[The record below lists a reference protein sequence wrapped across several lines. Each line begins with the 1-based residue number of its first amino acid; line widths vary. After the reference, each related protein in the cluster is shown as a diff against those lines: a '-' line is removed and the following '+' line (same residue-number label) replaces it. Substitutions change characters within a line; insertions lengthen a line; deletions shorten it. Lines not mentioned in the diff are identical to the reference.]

1 MIDPFSRILV
11 CERKEPLKSFSR
23 AQEALTKAEA
33 AEVAAFNVYGPKDRR
48 FLERLLDLADA
59 QQTAKEYGRSL
70 ESGIALDRYAKETG
84 FISLRLENFYMIIQN
99 ELAQRNIIEADE
111 ISTAVMKEMRNAIA
125 SQWSVY
131 WRLKFLSLHADIFQ
145 EKGQLALEMNTRM
158 EAFTAFSKELGE
170 TLYETMLLRLY
181 LGECR
186 ERCRVW
192 EEALGDYETVYATF
206 QLQGLFSSAEEK
218 VSLLARRY
226 RCLVHLGDGQRALET
241 RIWILN
247 SIKRSFAPGS
257 VQRLQILSFL
267 KNSRREAAGDSSSER
282 DEKSN
287 RL

>member
-111 ISTAVMKEMRNAIA
+111 ISTAVMKEMRNSIA
-125 SQWSVY
+125 GQWSVY
-131 WRLKFLSLHADIFQ
+131 WRLKLLSLHADIFQ

-158 EAFTAFSKELGE
+158 EAFTAFQKSW
-170 TLYETMLLRLY
+170 
-181 LGECR
+181 
-186 ERCRVW
+186 ERHCTKRC
-192 EEALGDYETVYATF
+192 
-206 QLQGLFSSAEEK
+206 SSACIWESAGSDVAYGK
-218 VSLLARRY
+218 RRSATMRRSMRHSSFKACSL
-226 RCLVHLGDGQRALET
+226 QRK
-241 RIWILN
+241 
-247 SIKRSFAPGS
+247 KRSP
-257 VQRLQILSFL
+257 FL
-267 KNSRREAAGDSSSER
+267 PADTVVSCT
-282 DEKSN
+282 
-287 RL
+287 